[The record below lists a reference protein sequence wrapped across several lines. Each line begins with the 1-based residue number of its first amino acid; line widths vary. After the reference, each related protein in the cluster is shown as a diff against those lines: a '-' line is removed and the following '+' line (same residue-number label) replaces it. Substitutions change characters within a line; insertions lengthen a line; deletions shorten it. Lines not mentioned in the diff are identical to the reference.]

1 MPSSGWTAVYLPI
14 QLLNGYVL
22 AASEFWQ
29 LGIKLLETSRCR
41 FLCVCVHRSFQ
52 LLRGNAKEGTRRIVP
67 WGYARLCQKP
77 LDCRPE
83 RPSCLAGPGAV
94 NEESSR
100 GCSSSPAPGALGA
113 PGSGCSDRR
122 VVTSRHGFNLQFPRD
137 MRCGAS
143 VIPSFLF
150 SLLLLPLPSRPFSF
164 ISFSKTE
171 QLG

>member
-1 MPSSGWTAVYLPI
+1 MQV
-14 QLLNGYVL
+14 
-22 AASEFWQ
+22 F
-29 LGIKLLETSRCR
+29 
-41 FLCVCVHRSFQ
+41 CVCVHRSFQ
-52 LLRGNAKEGTRRIVP
+52 LLRGNAKEGTHCIVP